1 VNAEEA
7 RKIWEEEVSSKAQG
21 FLEYIRK
28 MILQYTY
35 QNYAFLYFFEFP
47 DFIKTIQE
55 NDEQAATNEFVQAIL
70 EKIICYFEYLGFKVK
85 ADTEKFKLWIA
96 FLGTDNLKKDSFSEK
111 LINIINAR
119 RNYRSSTGNEK
130 LLNDIFAQIRE
141 KTRRSR
147 SIKYPL
153 TLNIPNTNTL
163 LLEDLLELID
173 SLERKGYTVEI
184 EDLVFNNKTLEN
196 REDIEKA
203 INEEFCFEKME
214 INIIIKW

>member
-1 VNAEEA
+1 MNAEEA